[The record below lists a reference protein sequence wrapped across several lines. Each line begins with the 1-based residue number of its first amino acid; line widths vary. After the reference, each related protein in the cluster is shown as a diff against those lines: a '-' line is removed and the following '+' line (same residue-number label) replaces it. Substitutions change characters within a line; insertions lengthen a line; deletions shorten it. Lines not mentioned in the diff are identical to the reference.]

1 MLAGCKSS
9 TKVTTAGSDAEIGKS
24 EVAFF
29 ASVVDHSFRFN
40 TLSARIKLAF
50 ESPQKEMS
58 ARAQLKMICDDRI
71 QISIQPFLGIEVF
84 RIELTRDS
92 IKMLDRMNKRYL
104 VENYEDLKGNTVFDF
119 NFHNLQALFT
129 NNLFIP
135 GESGISPGQMRR
147 FHITKDRHTA
157 NLKIKDAAGLF
168 YTFIADEEEKL
179 CSTSIRDKAETY
191 RLTWDYS
198 DFQTVGKQRFPFK
211 MKAGLIANRQT
222 QGSVSFSFFDTVIN
236 NPLKTDFDIPAE
248 YTRVT
253 FSQIIKWLDRQ

>member
-1 MLAGCKSS
+1 MLAGCKTS
-9 TKVTTAGSDAEIGKS
+9 TKVTAGSGAEIRKS

-29 ASVVDHSFRFN
+29 TSIVDHSFRFN
-40 TLSARIKLAF
+40 TLSARIKLDF
-50 ESPQKEMS
+50 KNPQKEMS
-58 ARAQLKMICDDRI
+58 ARAQLKMIYDDRM

-92 IKMLDRMNKRYL
+92 IKILDRMSKYYL
-104 VENYEDLKGNTVFDF
+104 VENYKNLKNNTVFDF

-147 FHITKDRHTA
+147 FHITKDQHTA

-168 YTFIADEEEKL
+168 YTFTADGEEKL
-179 CSTSIRDKAETY
+179 RSTSIRDKAEKY
-191 RLTWDYS
+191 HLTWNYS
-198 DFQTVGKQRFPFK
+198 DFQTVDKQRFPFK

-222 QGSVSFSFFDTVIN
+222 QGSLSFSFYDAVIN
-236 NPLKTDFDIPAE
+236 NPLKTDFNIPAE

-253 FSQIIKWLDRQ
+253 FSQILKLLDKQ